1 MKNLT
6 KYIDSLP
13 SDDSSNLEYTTQ
25 ARTIKGNLFWL
36 DNDIS
41 YQLTTYRQN
50 YAQRALLQEDSNGS
64 EGTARAIERKNSF
77 LKQLG
82 DQIDN
87 LEEMQATYKLK
98 HLELLGREY
107 VKPIKGSKAIPTN
120 QEVDS
125 NFVPKQR

>member
-25 ARTIKGNLFWL
+25 ARVIKGNLFWL

-64 EGTARAIERKNSF
+64 EGTARAIESKNIF
-77 LKQLG
+77 LKTLG

-87 LEEMQATYKLK
+87 LEEMQETFKLK
-98 HLELLGREY
+98 HLEVLGREY
-107 VKPIKGSKAIPTN
+107 VKPIKGSKMKTTN
-120 QEVDS
+120 QEIDS
-125 NFVPKQR
+125 DYVSKQR

>member
-25 ARTIKGNLFWL
+25 ARVIKGNLFWL

-64 EGTARAIERKNSF
+64 EGTARAIESKNIF
-77 LKQLG
+77 LKTLG

-87 LEEMQATYKLK
+87 LEEMQETFKLK
-98 HLELLGREY
+98 HLEVLGREY
-107 VKPIKGSKAIPTN
+107 VKPIKGSKMKTTN
-120 QEVDS
+120 QEIDS
-125 NFVPKQR
+125 DYVPKQR

>member
-25 ARTIKGNLFWL
+25 SRVIKGNLYWL
-36 DNDIS
+36 DSDLS

-50 YAQRALLQEDSNGS
+50 FAQLAILREDSNGS
-64 EGTARAIERKNSF
+64 EGTARAIESKNIF
-77 LKQLG
+77 LKTLG

-87 LEEMQATYKLK
+87 LEEMQDTFKLK
-98 HLELLGREY
+98 HIEVLGREY
-107 VKPIKGSKAIPTN
+107 VKPIKGSKMKTTN

-125 NFVPKQR
+125 NYVPRQR